1 MAKKIISDID
11 QSKIQWGN
19 PIEED
24 EYPGNERIKLGC
36 LQRIA
41 SATEAMA
48 KNHVQLQNDYNYMRE
63 SRDRYRDLY
72 EKEAKRSAALRGWI
86 TRYKANK
93 K

>member
-1 MAKKIISDID
+1 MAKRFVSHVED
-11 QSKIQWGN
+11 SKTHWGN
-19 PIEED
+19 QKEED
-24 EYPGNERIKLGC
+24 EFPGLDRIKVGC